1 MNTPTPIKKFMSY
14 GWCNIKGDYIP
25 MGECVTAAD
34 HEHAL
39 TMLNIRYGAAAMH
52 HANNMQEV
60 TEQRDTLAEALKK
73 AKAVYTPSS
82 GGEYQ
87 TGWHDAISWVNQQ
100 ALQSL
105 KQ

>member
-1 MNTPTPIKKFMSY
+1 MNDTPTTIKKFMSY

-52 HANNMQEV
+52 HADNMQEV
-60 TEQRDTLAEALKK
+60 TEQRNRLAAALARTRNMIKSH
-73 AKAVYTPSS
+73 P
-82 GGEYQ
+82 
-87 TGWHDAISWVNQQ
+87 DAAETCATE

-105 KQ
+105 TKNGIIQ